1 MLRKQGHVLFA
12 TAHLCVTGTPTPGIL
27 PAGHVKITSNHRV
40 LAPWAT
46 GGARHRGRAT
56 KKRAVCPRARVGF
69 RMDIWLVDES
79 TGQPSNDRSD
89 EHDALAWVNSGR
101 APGWQLADARLP
113 SLIEAS
119 LS

>member
-1 MLRKQGHVLFA
+1 MVAPPKSEPFAHVQG
-12 TAHLCVTGTPTPGIL
+12 
-27 PAGHVKITSNHRV
+27 SD
-40 LAPWAT
+40 
-46 GGARHRGRAT
+46 
-56 KKRAVCPRARVGF
+56 F

-89 EHDALAWVNSGR
+89 EHDALAWVNAEE